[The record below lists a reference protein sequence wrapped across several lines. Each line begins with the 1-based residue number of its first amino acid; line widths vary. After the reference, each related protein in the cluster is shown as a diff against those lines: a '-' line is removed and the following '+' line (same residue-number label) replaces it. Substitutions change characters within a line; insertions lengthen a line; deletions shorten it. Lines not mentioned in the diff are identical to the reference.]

1 MLYLDQQG
9 GDVVLPACLERLLHQ
24 PPRHREKRVVLDDGK
39 QVDASSPS
47 RVVEGARSDGLF
59 SFPQRRQEGR
69 RAPTRQGRREVSG
82 ERREKRL
89 RDGRGGEQGG
99 AAAAGLALEV
109 STPTRRRL
117 MKAALA
123 PRPLETGT
131 ASSMIPDTKVSSTAP
146 TGWVRGGGMGPLN

>member
-1 MLYLDQQG
+1 MA
-9 GDVVLPACLERLLHQ
+9 VE
-24 PPRHREKRVVLDDGK
+24 VLDDGK

-99 AAAAGLALEV
+99 AVAAGTRTRGAVGVFEPEQAERVVHRVAKSEQRLV
-109 STPTRRRL
+109 SVACSFTMGVFGCFRFRAWLRGRKRARL
-117 MKAALA
+117 SRAW
-123 PRPLETGT
+123 
-131 ASSMIPDTKVSSTAP
+131 VSKNRVKNVDDQLI
-146 TGWVRGGGMGPLN
+146 GCLY